1 MLDNNTVYFLN
12 IIWTYCTC
20 MYYVSEINE
29 YYYYIIIYLQYI
41 CKIHNLFVNSVVA
54 KNVLAYNESYH
65 QQGTSHSLTSVFCE
79 SERN

>member
-29 YYYYIIIYLQYI
+29 YYYYYKGNG
-41 CKIHNLFVNSVVA
+41 KIDF
-54 KNVLAYNESYH
+54 EM
-65 QQGTSHSLTSVFCE
+65 SLSIFE
-79 SERN
+79 AIRG

>member
-29 YYYYIIIYLQYI
+29 YYYIIIHSLN
-41 CKIHNLFVNSVVA
+41 HSVELLSLR
-54 KNVLAYNESYH
+54 KKSHNES
-65 QQGTSHSLTSVFCE
+65 TVTIAS
-79 SERN
+79 

>member
-29 YYYYIIIYLQYI
+29 YYYIII
-41 CKIHNLFVNSVVA
+41 S
-54 KNVLAYNESYH
+54 LADIRDTE
-65 QQGTSHSLTSVFCE
+65 CE
-79 SERN
+79 SKLS